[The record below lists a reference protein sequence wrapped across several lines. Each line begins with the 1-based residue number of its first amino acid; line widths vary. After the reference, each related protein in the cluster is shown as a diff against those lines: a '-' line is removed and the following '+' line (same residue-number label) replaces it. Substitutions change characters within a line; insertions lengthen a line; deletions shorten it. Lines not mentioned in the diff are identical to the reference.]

1 MEIAMR
7 LEIIAENKINTVN
20 VNKGD
25 NLLETLTGLGY
36 DINAVCGGNRS
47 CFKCKVKISYPIPK
61 PSQRETKA
69 LAAEEIEAG
78 IRLACD
84 FILAED
90 TGVEILSN
98 GKMEVLQAASQ
109 NANTANTSGKV
120 RAVIDIGTTTLV
132 AALIDENARVIGTA
146 GEKNKQAAFGADVIA
161 RVKHVANGG
170 LQELHSVVTVQLSGM
185 LKNLLDTYKI
195 EKIEDITVAGNTAM
209 LHLFFNRDCSG
220 LGFYPYTADFLA
232 SQTVNGLALCLGV
245 DAPVRS
251 LPCIA
256 SFAGADLTAGIV
268 SEYKDTEKYSLL
280 IDLGTNAEVALFNGK
295 RILASSAAAGP
306 AFEGASIKQ
315 GTGAIPGAICSFELV
330 NGNPRVKTIGNKVP
344 VGICGSGLIDVVAEL
359 LKNNIV
365 EDTGYM
371 LTGTSFDICEEVSIY
386 AEDIRELQLA
396 KAAIAAAIDMLIL
409 SAGLTAE
416 DIDRV
421 LISGGFGS
429 FINAGNAALIGLF
442 PPELRKKTA
451 AVGNSSLTGGIL
463 CAAYPEKMALAEN
476 IAASTEYVDLAN
488 SVEFAERYVEHMMF

>member
-1 MEIAMR
+1 MR
-7 LEIIAENKINTVN
+7 LEINAENGRSVIN

-25 NLLETLTGLGY
+25 SLLDVLTSLGY
-36 DINAVCGGNRS
+36 DINAVCGGNGS
-47 CFKCKVKISYPIPK
+47 CYKCKVKMVYPFIS
-61 PSQRETKA
+61 PSTRETQA
-69 LAAEEIEAG
+69 LTAEEIGDG

-84 FILAED
+84 IKLAED

-98 GKMEVLQAASQ
+98 GKMDVLQAASQ
-109 NANTANTSGKV
+109 NAGTTNTTGKI

-161 RVKHVANGG
+161 RVKYVANGG
-170 LQELHSVVTVQLSGM
+170 LQELHSVVTGQIGGM
-185 LKNLLDTYKI
+185 LKNLLDTCKI

-209 LHLFFNRDCSG
+209 LHLFFGRDCSG

-232 SQTVNGLALCLGV
+232 SQTASGLALGLGIDV
-245 DAPVRS
+245 PVHS

-268 SEYKDTEKYSLL
+268 SEFKDSDKYALL
-280 IDLGTNAEVALFNGK
+280 IDLGTNAEVALFNK
-295 RILASSAAAGP
+295 DRILASSAAAGP

-330 NGNPRVKTIGNKVP
+330 NGNPRIKTIANNIP
-344 VGICGSGLIDVVAEL
+344 SGICGSGLIDIVAEL

-371 LTGTSFDICEEVSIY
+371 LTGTSFEICEEVSIY

-429 FINAGNAALIGLF
+429 FINPGNAALIGLF
-442 PPELRKKTA
+442 PAELRKKTA
-451 AVGNSSLTGGIL
+451 AVGNSSLAGGIL
-463 CAAYPEKMALAEN
+463 CAAYTEKMALAEK
-476 IAASTEYVDLAN
+476 IAAGTEYVDLAN
-488 SVEFAERYVEHMMF
+488 SAEFAERYVEHMMF